1 MPAPTGFYRLRKS
14 QIALRFTVVRER
26 LWLKF
31 CFARR
36 FNNLPQITRKLP
48 PNGHCGKLILSRN
61 ETAGYFTVIS
71 PVVFQFQMLLFF
83 FQSQPT
89 GWITISCESRKLLG
103 KSLVKSWKKII
114 FLKKRKKYIKYQTR
128 KTSIQACIFCVFI
141 SYLTHFHI
149 PPHAHCRWGVLP
161 RNKKPTL
168 IAKQNVAQISIPVR
182 KTFHP
187 TTSEFISICMCRR
200 RRERVPSL
208 PKHLPLPNSVTKQL
222 SSQHKKLWVGVEL
235 RKMIVLRHRETTL
248 PNALRGMS
256 GRDVKAAT
264 QPNKKKATL

>member
-1 MPAPTGFYRLRKS
+1 MVYDESYKRKARKTLLHFKYSRASSLTGVSVSLASGAQKGVLPKFSFTGASSGTGFCRLRKS

-71 PVVFQFQMLLFF
+71 PVIFQFQMLLFF
-83 FQSQPT
+83 SSPNQRAESQFPANL
-89 GWITISCESRKLLG
+89 ESFLESLL
-103 KSLVKSWKKII
+103 SNLEKKII

-141 SYLTHFHI
+141 SYLTSTSLH
-149 PPHAHCRWGVLP
+149 
-161 RNKKPTL
+161 TL
-168 IAKQNVAQISIPVR
+168 IVDGVS
-182 KTFHP
+182 F
-187 TTSEFISICMCRR
+187 
-200 RRERVPSL
+200 REI
-208 PKHLPLPNSVTKQL
+208 K
-222 SSQHKKLWVGVEL
+222 SQH
-235 RKMIVLRHRETTL
+235 
-248 PNALRGMS
+248 
-256 GRDVKAAT
+256 
-264 QPNKKKATL
+264 